1 MAGMLGMQTA
11 ESILRDRQDATR
23 KNTMGIIASNKKR
36 DNTAAATSEKAAFD
50 VAAAFTSFA
59 KAKFS
64 EGGQDSANLD
74 IVRGA
79 QDDTA
84 AMQQSAIDAADAPR
98 IGNSSYAGVQ
108 GGGYSDAIR
117 QEAIS
122 QNQAYTEERIGMLPQ
137 DMQDAVYEQS
147 YKEGITRDMLSDF
160 NAMAEH
166 AYKNKRYGDAM
177 KFTNVGLAQ
186 TESKEKERMSFI
198 RQMMANGMTTAD
210 EAAEKYKTLQNLGKA
225 PEGSDVTNRPA
236 TNNAS
241 GTSYKSAEELMSG
254 GQNSPEEED
263 MFVRA
268 ARMNSGSKRA
278 NDNQVKNYLQK
289 NNIKGVKNKEDLEA
303 IRTKASDELN
313 QTDTTERNKRA
324 NFDSF
329 KTWLSENL

>member
-1 MAGMLGMQTA
+1 MLGMQTA

-23 KNTMGIIASNKKR
+23 KNTMGILSQAKRGKNTEEQIAVDIGSILANIAIAQSK
-36 DNTAAATSEKAAFD
+36 
-50 VAAAFTSFA
+50 
-59 KAKFS
+59 
-64 EGGQDSANLD
+64 GGDAANLD
-74 IVRGA
+74 AVRSSQA
-79 QDDTA
+79 DTA
-84 AMQQSAIDAADAPR
+84 AMEQSAIDAADAPR
-98 IGNSSYAGVQ
+98 IENSSYAGAE
-108 GGGYSDAIR
+108 GGGYSDEIR

-137 DMQDAVYEQS
+137 DMQDAVYGQS
-147 YKEGITRDMLSDF
+147 YKEGITRDMLSDP

-166 AYKNKRYGDAM
+166 AYKNKQYGDAM

-210 EAAEKYKTLQNLGKA
+210 EASEKYKSLQNLGKA
-225 PEGSDVTNRPA
+225 PEGSGDTNRPS

-241 GTSYKSAEELMSG
+241 GTSYKSAEELMAG

-268 ARMNSGSKRA
+268 ARMNSGSKQA
-278 NDNQVKNYLQK
+278 DDSQVKNYMQK
-289 NNIKGVKNKEDLEA
+289 HNQGKGVKNKEDLEA